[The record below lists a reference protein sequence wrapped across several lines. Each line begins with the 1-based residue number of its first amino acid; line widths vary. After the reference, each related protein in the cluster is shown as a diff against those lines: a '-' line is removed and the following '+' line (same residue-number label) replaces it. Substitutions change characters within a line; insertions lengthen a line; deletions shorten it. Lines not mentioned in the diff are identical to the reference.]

1 MTDIP
6 DNAVRARQM
15 YSEGANTRDI
25 IDATGL
31 SHWTLYHWIAGG
43 PKGKDRKPLLEP
55 LVKRRTVTRR
65 RILKEERLTLVNRMM
80 RAAER
85 QVGEIEQRLA
95 SSGQAIGERERD
107 ARTLALL
114 AKTLQSLTA
123 LDALHEPQSGRPK
136 SKTAKDD
143 NDQDAIPASIDALRQ
158 ELSRRLAGMAGSH
171 PGRVPRDPEQ

>member
-6 DNAVRARQM
+6 ENAVRARQM
-15 YSEGANTRDI
+15 YAEGATTRDI
-25 IDATGL
+25 IEATGL
-31 SHWTLYHWIAGG
+31 SHWTLYHWIEGG
-43 PKGKDRKPLLEP
+43 PKRDGKPLLQP

-65 RILKEERLTLVNRMM
+65 RILKEDRLTLVNRMM

-95 SSGQAIGERERD
+95 GSGQAIGERERD

-123 LDALHEPQSGRPK
+123 LDALHEPKVGRTK
-136 SKTAKDD
+136 SRAPGNE
-143 NDQDAIPASIDALRQ
+143 NDRDRIPASIDALRQ
-158 ELSRRLAGMAGSH
+158 ELSRRLAGMAGGD
-171 PGRVPRDPEQ
+171 PGRISGKADE

>member
-6 DNAVRARQM
+6 DNAARARQM
-15 YSEGANTRDI
+15 YADGATTRDI
-25 IDATGL
+25 IAATGL
-31 SHWTLYHWIAGG
+31 SHWTLYRWIAGG
-43 PKGKDRKPLLEP
+43 PKNRDGEPLLPP

-95 SSGQAIGERERD
+95 GSGQAIGERARD

-123 LDALHEPQSGRPK
+123 LDALHEPKAGRK
-136 SKTAKDD
+136 TSKAANDD
-143 NDQDAIPASIDALRQ
+143 DDCDTIPASIDALRQ
-158 ELSRRLAGMAGSH
+158 ELSQRLAGMAGRH
-171 PGRVPRDPEQ
+171 PGRISREADG

>member
-15 YSEGANTRDI
+15 YADGATTRDI
-25 IDATGL
+25 LEQTGL
-31 SHWTLYHWIAGG
+31 SHWMLYHWIGGG
-43 PKGKDRKPLLEP
+43 PKNRDREPLLPP
-55 LVKRRTVTRR
+55 LVKRRMVTRR
-65 RILKEERLTLVNRMM
+65 RIVKEARLTLVNRMM

-95 SSGQAIGERERD
+95 GSGQALGERERD

-123 LDALHEPQSGRPK
+123 LDALHEPKVGRPK
-136 SKTAKDD
+136 SRAPGNEHDRD
-143 NDQDAIPASIDALRQ
+143 RIPASIDALRQ
-158 ELSRRLAGMAGSH
+158 ELSRRLAGMAGGD
-171 PGRVPRDPEQ
+171 PGRISGKADE

>member
-1 MTDIP
+1 MIDIP
-6 DNAVRARQM
+6 DSAARARQM
-15 YSEGANTRDI
+15 YSEGSATRDI
-25 IDATGL
+25 LEATGL
-31 SHWTLYHWIAGG
+31 SHWTLYHWIEGG
-43 PKGKDRKPLLEP
+43 PKKDGKPLLQP

-123 LDALHEPQSGRPK
+123 LDALHEPQAGRLK
-136 SKTAKDD
+136 SKMTKDD
-143 NDQDAIPASIDALRQ
+143 NDKDAIPASIDALRQ
-158 ELSRRLAGMAGSH
+158 ELSRRLAGMAGSN
-171 PGRVPRDPEQ
+171 PGRVPCDSDR